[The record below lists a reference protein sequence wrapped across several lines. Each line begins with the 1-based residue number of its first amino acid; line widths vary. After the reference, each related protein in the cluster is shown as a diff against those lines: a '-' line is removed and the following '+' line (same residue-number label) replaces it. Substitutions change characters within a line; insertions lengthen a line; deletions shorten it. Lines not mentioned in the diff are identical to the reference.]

1 MDWLMRQLREG
12 GFSAELTYHAYH
24 ALDSHIIGSAAWAA
38 GYAAFAANRKETELA
53 VAAMRALPMDEM
65 PYLVEHMRQHM
76 EGFGKGTSQFEFG
89 LDLLLDGL
97 ERLRNNERAGGS

>member
-38 GYAAFAANRKETELA
+38 GYAAFGADRKAADLA
-53 VAAMRALPMDEM
+53 EAAMRSLPMDEL
-65 PYLVEHMRQHM
+65 PYLAEHMRQHM